1 MSARLVQDVSK
12 ISKENVTNVADWI
25 KKAEVKDV
33 SLVLIRGNWEN
44 VVPRRGLWEV
54 GRGYHNFGFDFTE
67 FEVFGRRLKT
77 GLMSGGKTVLRIQW

>member
-12 ISKENVTNVADWI
+12 ISKENMTNVADWI

-54 GRGYHNFGFDFTE
+54 GEAITT
-67 FEVFGRRLKT
+67 L
-77 GLMSGGKTVLRIQW
+77 VLISLNLRCLEDD